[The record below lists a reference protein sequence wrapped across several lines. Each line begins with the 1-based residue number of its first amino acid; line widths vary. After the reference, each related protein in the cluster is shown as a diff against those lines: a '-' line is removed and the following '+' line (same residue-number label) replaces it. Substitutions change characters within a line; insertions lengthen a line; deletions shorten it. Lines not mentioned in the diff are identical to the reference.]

1 MQGCDLALE
10 ELKMVHEILA
20 RQERTRTLV
29 RNWLVTLQAGL
40 AIAYLSDQIA
50 FSGLAYGFIAALSGL
65 MFLLLEAVYSAA
77 EQRAI
82 KRGFEVEAHLRSVS
96 GYDGPRVIDTLVPA
110 ARADDAGMG
119 DEISIVLRQTATP
132 RILLGYAVLA
142 ILVVVVA
149 LAGS

>member
-1 MQGCDLALE
+1 VDGAALALE
-10 ELKMVHEILA
+10 ELKMVHEVIA

-50 FSGLAYGFIAALSGL
+50 FSGLAYGFIASLSGI

-77 EQRAI
+77 ERQATR
-82 KRGFEVEAHLRSVS
+82 RGFEVEAYLRSVS
-96 GYDGPRVIDTLVPA
+96 GYEGPHVMDTMVPA
-110 ARADDAGMG
+110 ARDADSGVW
-119 DEISIVLRQTATP
+119 DEVRTVLRQTATP
-132 RILLGYAVLA
+132 RILVGYAVLA
-142 ILVVVVA
+142 VLVIVVA

>member
-1 MQGCDLALE
+1 VQGSELALE
-10 ELKMVHEILA
+10 ELKMVHEVIA

-50 FSGLAYGFIAALSGL
+50 FSGLAYGFIASLSGL

-77 EQRAI
+77 ERQARQ
-82 KRGFEVEAHLRSVS
+82 RGFEVEDYLRSLS

-110 ARADDAGMG
+110 ARAADSNVWTGVRTML
-119 DEISIVLRQTATP
+119 SQMATP
-132 RILLGYAVLA
+132 RILVGYAVLA
-142 ILVVVVA
+142 VLVIVVA